1 MKFNLLIVLLFS
13 LLMSSSTFVFAQKA
27 DEQVVVV
34 NNELINLN
42 TADLKALTLLPGIG
56 KTKAAAIV
64 SYRDKNGKFSSLDD
78 LKNIQGLG
86 KKAITKLEGKIRF

>member
-1 MKFNLLIVLLFS
+1 
-13 LLMSSSTFVFAQKA
+13 VFAQKA

-78 LKNIQGLG
+78 LKNVQGLG
-86 KKAITKLEGKIRF
+86 KKAIAKLEGRIRF